1 MFGNKVEEGK
11 LIEYLNSTGRIK
23 RIKIIPKH
31 TNIDVKF
38 IFLINI
44 LHFSIMQINDITK
57 LISITLLNIDEGVS
71 LTSSPLY
78 FTNIYLL
85 FFVYNSTFRSLIKFS
100 NSIIVSCS
108 F

>member
-38 IFLINI
+38 I